1 LSLTRNI
8 TGLSWYI
15 DNHVVD
21 AEEGENLRRLYLEG
35 WIDLQTPDT
44 VMVEQSEANDK
55 ATKERLLEQRS
66 AFPMSLG
73 PIILDHSFIGYSV
86 LGSDEDEARIDKVHQ
101 TLWPTRSLIS
111 DRQNVENN
119 RRARTYFRDTL
130 IVATSIG
137 YGGVALVTN
146 DKGILKAR
154 DRLRKEF
161 NGFDVMSISRATDIA
176 FDEVQSWRRD
186 AELEPN
192 DSDYQNLPIWPPES
206 L

>member
-1 LSLTRNI
+1 MSLTRNI

-44 VMVEQSEANDK
+44 VMVEQFEANNK
-55 ATKERLLEQRS
+55 ATRERLLEQRS

-73 PIILDHSFIGYSV
+73 PMILDHSFIGYSV
-86 LGSDEDEARIDKVHQ
+86 LGTDEDEARIEKVHQ

-111 DRQNVENN
+111 DRQNAENN
-119 RRARTYFRDTL
+119 RMARTCFRDTL
-130 IVATSIG
+130 IVATSIR

-146 DKGILKAR
+146 DGGILEAI
-154 DRLRKEF
+154 DGLRREF
-161 NGFDVMSISRATDIA
+161 NGFEVMSISRATDIA
-176 FDEVQSWRRD
+176 FDEVRSARKY
-186 AELEPN
+186 AVLEPN
-192 DSDYQNLPIWPPES
+192 DSDYHNLPIWPPES